1 MDLENEESDLPA
13 KMEHLYV
20 LQLESGKY
28 YVGKTTDIKRRIEE
42 HHKGKGSEWTKLYK
56 PVKVLETRKVKDEHD
71 ENNTTK
77 DLMKKYGV
85 DNVRGGSYSQV
96 NLPTAYT
103 KTIESEIRGNT
114 NACFKCGGK
123 GHYAKD
129 CDEEEETIYVCDI
142 CSMEFSSQTIA
153 QTHANNC
160 RGVKK
165 YSKPE
170 SQQETCYR
178 CGREGHYAKNC
189 YAYTDEDG
197 NYIGKP
203 KRDWRY
209 DWSDD
214 EDD

>member
-56 PVKVLETRKVKDEHD
+56 PVKVLETRKIKDEHD

-114 NACFKCGGK
+114 NVCFKCGGK

-129 CDEEEETIYVCDI
+129 CDEEEEEEEVRVVSND
-142 CSMEFSSQTIA
+142 
-153 QTHANNC
+153 
-160 RGVKK
+160 
-165 YSKPE
+165 
-170 SQQETCYR
+170 CYR

-214 EDD
+214 DSEDD